1 MGREIRGVGRSTE
14 EERGGLTGRLDGVRG
29 GGGDRGRATMKGK
42 DRRESHHFVGRGER
56 GKGGGS
62 AMICERGGIREGHLM
77 HGCRLLVTFA
87 CAG

>member
-1 MGREIRGVGRSTE
+1 MGREIRGEGRSTK
-14 EERGGLTGRLDGVRG
+14 EERGGLTGRLDEVR

-62 AMICERGGIREGHLM
+62 ATVCERGGIIEGHLM
-77 HGCRLLVTFA
+77 HGCRLSVAFA